1 MSSSVCECSLLDGGP
16 QHLQNYSSIILSY
29 NDELN
34 GSLVP
39 RPPYHNPSKLE
50 AGHYHLWY
58 AKTEQPLFET
68 VFASKTGGGKAWER
82 GYSNVL
88 LHESR

>member
-50 AGHYHLWY
+50 VGHHSLWY
-58 AKTEQPLFET
+58 AKTEQPLLRLF
-68 VFASKTGGGKAWER
+68 
-82 GYSNVL
+82 
-88 LHESR
+88 LHQRLEAGRPGNEATQMY